1 MKKQKILG
9 YKIRHLNTKL
19 FLSSVSKNKWTKV
32 GKTWPRKVDAIR
44 AINQG
49 LNYYNRYKSFKKE
62 EYENIIDDIAN
73 WEVVE
78 LSEVSSYPALF
89 LIDKIKIGQ

>member
-1 MKKQKILG
+1 MKKIKILG

-44 AINQG
+44 AINKG
-49 LNYYNRYKSFKKE
+49 LEYYNRYKNFKKE
-62 EYENIIDDIAN
+62 EYENIIDDIVN

-78 LSEVSSYPALF
+78 LSEVSAYPALF
-89 LIDKIKIGQ
+89 LIDKIKIG